1 MHEHARKN
9 KKKFKIG
16 QVVKTAT
23 KQVISHHLIG
33 SLRSHE
39 GYGKQNFT
47 AIIAFLSHSIMFTD
61 YATGELIGE
70 LKT

>member
-16 QVVKTAT
+16 QGVKTAT

-33 SLRSHE
+33 NLRSHE

-47 AIIAFLSHSIMFTD
+47 AIIAILSHSIMFID
-61 YATGELIGE
+61 FATGELIGE
-70 LKT
+70 L